1 MADYKYFAFISY
13 NHKDKKVAE
22 WLHKKL
28 ESYRIPSGMVNP
40 VVEGQKFIRPVFRDL
55 DELNSGFL
63 QEEVLKKLQE
73 SKYLIVICSENSI
86 KSSWVAKGIRT
97 FRGIGREEFII
108 PLMLGEGK
116 ECFPAPLIEMA
127 QEDPS
132 KELLGISIPAIG
144 RERAFVKVVSRML
157 SMDFNTLWD
166 RYKRSERRER
176 VIRTSLA
183 AAFVALLFGI
193 YNLSCSLSASRQQ
206 KELLAVRDEISIGN
220 LVPAR
225 KKLKELERSR
235 YSKETVAQMTEEI
248 DSYYRYDNFLVPE
261 YTIFRENLWD
271 DKTYEGALDISA
283 DGTHV
288 AWSDQ
293 DVIHITVPGEKE
305 LAVPTGKEIHCVKFA
320 TEGRLL
326 YVLHTDGLS
335 IFSTDHLSLEK
346 DFKMK
351 ICPKVTRGQSTL
363 SRDYRPSLAIDP
375 LGRYIAVSSLADNG
389 TVVHIIRTGTYQA
402 ASIMLADGEDICF
415 VSKNGRTLLYAYER
429 NRSLK
434 GVTVIDPEEAAI
446 VSRFFPPEYR
456 DFLFLDDGTLFQQD
470 KDQTWYCE
478 GKYCMAAS
486 PFVMS
491 GSTGIVSKQKGYDAL
506 IFVNNT
512 SFCDIGIDPSW
523 IYGYDGNMRSI
534 LVLIKEDT
542 ILYASMDGSVV
553 IADNG
558 QMFTIFR
565 GLNDRSK

>member
-73 SKYLIVICSENSI
+73 SKYLIVICSDNSI
-86 KSSWVAKGIRT
+86 KSPWVAKGIRT
-97 FRGIGREEFII
+97 FREIGREEFII

-166 RYKRSERRER
+166 RYKRSERRKR

-183 AAFVALLFGI
+183 VTFMALLFVI
-193 YNLSCSLSASRQQ
+193 YDLSCSLSASKQQ

-235 YSKETVAQMTEEI
+235 YSKETAAQMIDEI

-293 DVIHITVPGEKE
+293 DVIHLAVPGETE
-305 LAVPTGKEIHCVKFA
+305 MAVTTGKDLHCIRFA
-320 TEGRLL
+320 PDGRLL
-326 YVLHTDGLS
+326 YVLHTEGLS
-335 IFSTDHLSLEK
+335 IFNTESLSLEK
-346 DFKMK
+346 DFRMD
-351 ICPKVTRGQSTL
+351 ISPKVKRGQSIL
-363 SRDYRPSLAIDP
+363 SRDYRPSLAVDP
-375 LGRYIAVSSLADNG
+375 SGRYIAVSSLTDNG
-389 TVVHIIRTGTYQA
+389 TDVRIIHTGTYQA
-402 ASIMLADGEDICF
+402 ESILLADGEDICF
-415 VSKNGRTLLYAYER
+415 VSKDDKDLLYVYER

-434 GVTVIDPEEAAI
+434 GVTVIDPEKVSI

-456 DFLFLDDGTLFQQD
+456 DFLFLDDGTLFHQD

-478 GKYCMAAS
+478 GKYCMAAR

-491 GSTGIVSKQKGYDAL
+491 GNTRIVSKQKGYDAL
-506 IFVNNT
+506 IFANDT

-523 IYGYDGNMRSI
+523 IYGYDSDMRSM
-534 LVLIKEDT
+534 LVLLKEDT
-542 ILYASMDGSVV
+542 ILYASKGGSVV

-558 QMFTIFR
+558 QMFTILR